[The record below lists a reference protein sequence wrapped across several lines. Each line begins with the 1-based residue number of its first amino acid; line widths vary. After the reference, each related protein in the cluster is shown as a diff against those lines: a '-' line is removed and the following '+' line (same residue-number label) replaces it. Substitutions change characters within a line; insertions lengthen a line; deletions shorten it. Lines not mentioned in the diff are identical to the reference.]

1 MFGMSFTEIL
11 VIAVVAVL
19 FLGPDKLP
27 EAMVQIAKFFRSFK
41 SSLNDAKQSIEQE
54 IKIHEIKEEANKIKS
69 KINSTTQDVRKKLT
83 FDELD
88 DLKKAKQDI
97 NDNISSLKD
106 ELSLKNELAS
116 IDEIPK
122 NNEQENVNSIKS
134 EKNV

>member
-54 IKIHEIKEEANKIKS
+54 IKIYEIKEEANKIKS

-116 IDEIPK
+116 IDEMPK

>member
-11 VIAVVAVL
+11 VIAVVAIL